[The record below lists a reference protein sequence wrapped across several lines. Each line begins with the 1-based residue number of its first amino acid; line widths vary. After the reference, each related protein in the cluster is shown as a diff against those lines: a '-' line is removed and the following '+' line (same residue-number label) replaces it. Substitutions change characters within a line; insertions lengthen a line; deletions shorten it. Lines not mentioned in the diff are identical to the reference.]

1 MVDRIHSFQDLMAD
15 LSGIIK
21 KPGKKSNLL
30 VTGIALDSRQ
40 VQFGNIFVAI
50 FGGQYDGHQFIV
62 DAIQRG
68 AMAVVGSQELIDI
81 SVPYL
86 QVENT
91 RLALAQLSSAFY
103 GHPAR
108 KMTIIGV
115 TGTDGKTTTTNLI
128 YSILQTAGFNTGMV
142 STVNAIIGKEV
153 IDTGYH
159 VTTPDAPK
167 VQQLLARMLQE
178 GITHVVLE
186 ATSHG
191 LDQKRVA
198 ECEFDLAV
206 VTNITHEHLDY
217 HGNYEK
223 YFESKAQLICELAK
237 TGKKATGNPRLAV
250 INYDDISYAP
260 IQKLLSDKSLSTIK
274 SIAYSC
280 KGPID
285 FYATDISTSSEGIA
299 FVIHFKNKQW
309 MIKSPMIGAYN
320 VANILAAFSTCVEGL
335 KISPKDAVRGIALM
349 PPVPGRGERIEIGQD
364 FIAIVDFAHTPNA
377 LKVSLENARQ
387 LTRGR
392 VIAVFGSAGLRDRA
406 KRRMMAETSIQLADM
421 TILTAEDPRTERLE
435 DILTEMADAA
445 HKQGGVEGKDFLCL
459 PDRGEAI
466 RQAVKMAE
474 QSDLV
479 IAFGKGHEQSMCFGT
494 TEYPW
499 DDRIAM
505 KAALAERLGVEG
517 PKIPYLPTQEK

>member
-1 MVDRIHSFQDLMAD
+1 
-15 LSGIIK
+15 
-21 KPGKKSNLL
+21 
-30 VTGIALDSRQ
+30 
-40 VQFGNIFVAI
+40 
-50 FGGQYDGHQFIV
+50 
-62 DAIQRG
+62 
-68 AMAVVGSQELIDI
+68 
-81 SVPYL
+81 
-86 QVENT
+86 
-91 RLALAQLSSAFY
+91 
-103 GHPAR
+103 
-108 KMTIIGV
+108 
-115 TGTDGKTTTTNLI
+115 
-128 YSILQTAGFNTGMV
+128 
-142 STVNAIIGKEV
+142 
-153 IDTGYH
+153 
-159 VTTPDAPK
+159 
-167 VQQLLARMLQE
+167 
-178 GITHVVLE
+178 
-186 ATSHG
+186 
-191 LDQKRVA
+191 
-198 ECEFDLAV
+198 
-206 VTNITHEHLDY
+206 
-217 HGNYEK
+217 
-223 YFESKAQLICELAK
+223 
-237 TGKKATGNPRLAV
+237 
-250 INYDDISYAP
+250 
-260 IQKLLSDKSLSTIK
+260 
-274 SIAYSC
+274 
-280 KGPID
+280 
-285 FYATDISTSSEGIA
+285 
-299 FVIHFKNKQW
+299 
-309 MIKSPMIGAYN
+309 MIGAYN